1 MNASMSETETER
13 GPYLTRVTVAG
24 NRLSD
29 LIDALRRLDPDTRI
43 RVRYVERED
52 RQIRLDDVEAI
63 TSNRHGPVFTPGA
76 GAFL

>member
-29 LIDALRRLDPDTRI
+29 LIEALKQMDPDLHTVTGEVYRDGTDVI
-43 RVRYVERED
+43 THLTPWD
-52 RQIRLDDVEAI
+52 DCPHRL
-63 TSNRHGPVFTPGA
+63 
-76 GAFL
+76 